1 MKQSSEH
8 WRREAEDNRRIAIQL
23 EQEKIRAIQQRD
35 DALHQIEQMRQLL
48 VHNMRLIPSDQDLM
62 QLPLDDVRSLQNQLQ
77 QELSKLS
84 IVRFSQRSNQIQY
97 KYQ

>member
-1 MKQSSEH
+1 M
-8 WRREAEDNRRIAIQL
+8 AIQL
-23 EQEKIRAIQQRD
+23 EQEKNHAIQQRD

-84 IVRFSQRSNQIQY
+84 IVRFS
-97 KYQ
+97 